1 MNRLEPILVLALT
14 LALVLSTLAG
24 CGDAETS
31 LTTLTTIKSTL
42 PSLRIN
48 ATRIAALYKQAKAAG
63 APAFQGSITAEEIVT
78 ALESG
83 VNGSGL
89 YSDSV
94 FRISPIKT
102 ADRPKVV
109 VLLEENLG
117 L

>member
-1 MNRLEPILVLALT
+1 MNRTKLTIALAFVTILF
-14 LALVLSTLAG
+14 AG
-24 CGDAETS
+24 CGDSGSGTD
-31 LTTLTTIKSTL
+31 TLTTIKSTL

-48 ATRIAALYKQAKAAG
+48 ASQIGILYNQAKAAG
-63 APAFQGSITAEEIVT
+63 APEFQSSISAEEIVT

-94 FRISPIKT
+94 FRITPIHT

-109 VLLEENLG
+109 ALLAENLG

>member
-1 MNRLEPILVLALT
+1 MQIA
-14 LALVLSTLAG
+14 
-24 CGDAETS
+24 
-31 LTTLTTIKSTL
+31 TTYRS
-42 PSLRIN
+42 
-48 ATRIAALYKQAKAAG
+48 AKAAG
-63 APAFQGSITAEEIVT
+63 APEFQGTITAEEIVT

-94 FRISPIKT
+94 FRISPIQT

-109 VLLEENLG
+109 VLLAENLG